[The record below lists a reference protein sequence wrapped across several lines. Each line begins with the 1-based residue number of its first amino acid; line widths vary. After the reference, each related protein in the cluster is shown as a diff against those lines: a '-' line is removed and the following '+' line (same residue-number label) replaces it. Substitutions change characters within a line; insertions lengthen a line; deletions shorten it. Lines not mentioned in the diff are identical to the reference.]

1 LPEIATDGSDAPCFD
16 GDFSTAECA
25 RTVVRDAASVLGG
38 LDILV
43 HCAATLA
50 RVPFLEISDAEWD
63 RVHAVN
69 LHGAFAVGQ
78 EAARLMS
85 GGKNGGRIIYVSSVN
100 QDHPTLHLAHYVAS
114 KGGVRMLAR
123 SMALELAQLGI
134 TVNLIAPGTVE
145 TDLNRVALSDSKFR
159 RSKLEMIPMDR
170 IADPADIAGA
180 ALYLAGPTAGYVTGT
195 TITVDGG
202 LTL

>member
-1 LPEIATDGSDAPCFD
+1 MV
-16 GDFSTAECA
+16 TAA
-25 RTVVRDAASVLGG
+25 DKAMGG

-50 RVPFLEISDAEWD
+50 RVPFLDLDDAEWD

-69 LHGAFAVGQ
+69 LRGAFATAQ
-78 EAARLMS
+78 EVARGMARR
-85 GGKNGGRIIYVSSVN
+85 GAGGRIIMVSSVN

-123 SMALELAQLGI
+123 AMAIELAGQGI
-134 TVNLIAPGTVE
+134 TVNLIAPGTIE
-145 TDLNRVALSDSKFR
+145 TDLNRAALADDGFR
-159 RSKLEMIPMDR
+159 KIKLGLIPTGHIGTPGDV
-170 IADPADIAGA
+170 AGA
-180 ALYLAGPTAGYVTGT
+180 AVYLASDAARYVTGT